1 MVPARSGTTAARKR
15 NLGSIRMGSRMAT
28 LPIGMKMASAEKMA
42 VSRVD
47 KRKDYI
53 LTGMIM
59 GKNARKYFTKAVA
72 VMVKPR
78 CGGPTASRKRQA

>member
-1 MVPARSGTTAARKR
+1 MAPARSGTAAARKR
-15 NLGSIRMGSRMAT
+15 NLGSIRKGSHMAT

-47 KRKDYI
+47 KRKVCI
-53 LTGMIM
+53 RTGMIM
-59 GKNARKYFTKAVA
+59 GKIARNYFTKAVT
-72 VMVKPR
+72 VMVKPG